1 MTYFNSN
8 SNSLSKT
15 DLLINARLHRV
26 RLLNAVNIFHVVAGD
41 ILVITFWK
49 AAIVYRFEGICIA
62 VKKKSLRIIDS
73 TLILR
78 NVISGVGIEVVVS
91 FFLNRVFTLSIL

>member
-41 ILVITFWK
+41 ILVLH
-49 AAIVYRFEGICIA
+49 FEKLRLFIDLKGF
-62 VKKKSLRIIDS
+62 VLQLKK
-73 TLILR
+73 
-78 NVISGVGIEVVVS
+78 NHYV
-91 FFLNRVFTLSIL
+91 